1 MIEIFVKRPATTTI
15 FIAIFMV
22 MGLVS
27 IGNLII
33 EPTPKIDLPII
44 TVQTVY
50 AGASPEEI
58 ESQILKKIEDEVSQ
72 VSQIKKIKS
81 DARDSFGIVV
91 IEFDIT
97 ADANI
102 KSIEVKDKVEA
113 ILNDFPEGADRPIIA
128 KFDPLIQPIATLA
141 LSSTKHD
148 LTQLYEY
155 ADKTFKSRLSSINGV
170 ASVDIFGGQEREINI
185 ELDNNLLIQNY
196 LSIEDVIGSISRKN
210 LNIPGGSINRRDSK
224 ISVRFVGEFQNV
236 EDIKNLEIVSRE
248 GQVFKL
254 KEIGNVTDS
263 FKDVEKI
270 AKFND
275 KEVVGLSVLKLS
287 DGDAIKIVSN
297 VKNSLDQVRSELP
310 DGMKLELVVDTTRIT
325 LDDTNNTIQSILIGI
340 GLTIAIL
347 LTFLG
352 DWRGALIASIVIP
365 TSIISTLFLMDISSF
380 SINVMTLLAF
390 GTCLGTLIANAL
402 IIIENVYKHLKMG
415 KDPQTASI
423 EGTQEVLLA
432 VVASSGTNLVVF
444 TPLAFMGGVVGKFML
459 QFGMTVVYATI
470 FSVLASV
477 TLTPMLCSLLLK
489 NPDTL
494 KGPFPV
500 ISRLMDRLLDWF
512 TNQYKWFFDK
522 FMKWPVTSMIIL
534 LAVFFTIVYP
544 AKRIGNEF
552 LPKSDRDE
560 FTAYVL
566 MPDGSPV
573 EKTAKV
579 TEKIDEII
587 RKYPE
592 VISTLSDIGYD
603 GEERARI
610 SVNLTSASARKR
622 SYKDIMDDLLPK
634 ISNIPEAEIT
644 LTGGARNSGNEGDVT
659 IDIRGNNF
667 DDMVVAAKKMQQI
680 MENTGYFGSIESSY
694 RIPKMEIQFESDP
707 IKVIRQNLSSASLG
721 STIRALVNGN
731 DDAVYKE
738 NGEEYD
744 INVTLAPE
752 FKTDISDFDKF
763 LIHGKDGLIPISSL
777 GDVNLVE
784 ATSPLKRRDKDRII
798 QLKAYVVKGIV
809 GAIMGDLTAQF
820 NDAQLPE
827 GVNFR
832 FSGTAENQKESQQ
845 EMGKAFILAVILTY
859 MLLVAILNS
868 FVFPISIG
876 SAIITS
882 FLGSFLMMFY
892 TEQTINIGSMMAI
905 VMVVGLAVNN
915 AILMIEYTQQK
926 LDEGIEI
933 KEALWLG
940 AKEKLKAILM
950 TSIAIIAGTMPQ
962 LFMIDKMKSAMG
974 AVLIGGMLGS
984 IFFTYTLVP
993 VVHYL
998 IYSIKHFITTF
1009 SERPPGRLRK
1019 RFQKKSNNVDNL
1031 EVKINY

>member
-1 MIEIFVKRPATTTI
+1 MIEIFVKRPATTII

-44 TVQTVY
+44 TVQTIY

-58 ESQILKKIEDEVSQ
+58 ESQILKKIEDEISE

-91 IEFDIT
+91 IEFEIE

-113 ILNDFPEGADRPIIA
+113 ILNEFPEGADRPIIA
-128 KFDPLIQPIATLA
+128 KFDPLIQPITTIA
-141 LSSTKHD
+141 LSSSKHN
-148 LTQLYEY
+148 LTQLYEF
-155 ADKTFKSRLSSINGV
+155 ADKKLKSRMSSINGV
-170 ASVDIFGGQEREINI
+170 ASVDIFGGREREINI

-196 LSIEDVIGSISRKN
+196 LSIEDVINAIQRKN
-210 LNIPGGSINRRDSK
+210 LNIPGGSINRMDSK
-224 ISVRFVGEFQNV
+224 VSVRFVGEFANV
-236 EDIKNLEIVSRE
+236 QEIKDLEVVSRE

-254 KEIGNVTDS
+254 SKIGTVKDS
-263 FKDVEKI
+263 FKDVETM
-270 AKFND
+270 AKFNGRD
-275 KEVVGLSVLKLS
+275 VVGLSVLKLS
-287 DGDAIKIVSN
+287 DGDAIKIVQN
-297 VKNSLDQVRSELP
+297 VKGSLDQIESELP
-310 DGMKLELVVDTTRIT
+310 DGMKLEVVVDTTRIT
-325 LDDTNNTIQSILIGI
+325 LDDTKGTIQSILIGI

-365 TSIISTLFLMDISSF
+365 TSIISTLFLMDMASF

-432 VVASSGTNLVVF
+432 VMASSGTNLVVF
-444 TPLAFMGGVVGKFML
+444 TPLAFMGGVVGKFMM

-470 FSVLASV
+470 FSILASV

-489 NPDTL
+489 DPDTL
-494 KGPFPV
+494 KGPFPKLSHLV
-500 ISRLMDRLLDWF
+500 DKVLAWV
-512 TNQYKWFFDK
+512 TKQYKWYFDK
-522 FMKWPVTSMIIL
+522 FMNWPITSIIL
-534 LAVFFTIVYP
+534 LMAIFFTIVYP

-552 LPKSDRDE
+552 LPKSDRDD
-560 FTAYVL
+560 FTAYIL

-573 EKTAKV
+573 EKTAEV
-579 TEKIDEII
+579 TALVDELI
-587 RKYPE
+587 RKNPE
-592 VISTLSDIGYD
+592 VKSTLSDIGYD

-610 SVNLTSASARKR
+610 TVNLTPAATRKR
-622 SYKDIMDDLLPK
+622 SYADLMNAMIPQTA
-634 ISNIPEAEIT
+634 NIPEAEIT
-644 LTGGARNSGNEGDVT
+644 YTGGSRSVSNDGDIT
-659 IDIRGNNF
+659 IDIRGRNF
-667 DDMVVAAKKMQQI
+667 EDMVTASKKMQEI
-680 MENTGYFGSIESSY
+680 MKNSGYFGSIESSY
-694 RIPKMEIQFESDP
+694 RVPKMEVQFKSETQ
-707 IKVIRQNLSSASLG
+707 KVIRQSLTSARMG
-721 STIRALVNGN
+721 GVIRALVNGN

-738 NGEEYD
+738 GGEEYD

-752 FKTDISDFDKF
+752 FKRNISDFDKF

-777 GDVNLVE
+777 GEVKVVE

-809 GAIMGDLTAQF
+809 GAIMGELATEF
-820 NDAQLPE
+820 NKADLPE
-827 GVNFR
+827 GVSFK
-832 FSGTAENQKESQQ
+832 FSGQAESQSESQQ
-845 EMGKAFILAVILTY
+845 EMGKAFMLAVILTY

-868 FVFPISIG
+868 FVFPVSIG
-876 SAIITS
+876 SAILTS

-926 LDEGIEI
+926 LEEGVEI

-940 AKEKLKAILM
+940 ASEKLKPILM

-993 VVHYL
+993 TLHL
-998 IYSIKHFITTF
+998 IIYKIKSWF
-1009 SERPPGRLRK
+1009 SRVTRK
-1019 RFQKKSNNVDNL
+1019 DNKIKDL
-1031 EVKINY
+1031 EVIVKS

>member
-1 MIEIFVKRPATTTI
+1 MIEIFVKRPATTII

-44 TVQTVY
+44 TVQTIY

-58 ESQILKKIEDEVSQ
+58 ESQILKKIEDEISE

-91 IEFDIT
+91 IEFEIE

-113 ILNDFPEGADRPIIA
+113 ILNEFPEGADRPIIA
-128 KFDPLIQPIATLA
+128 KFDPLIQPITTIA
-141 LSSTKHD
+141 LSSSKHN
-148 LTQLYEY
+148 LTQLYEF
-155 ADKTFKSRLSSINGV
+155 ADKKLKSRMSSINGV
-170 ASVDIFGGQEREINI
+170 ASVDIFGGREREINI

-196 LSIEDVIGSISRKN
+196 LSIEDVINAIQRKN
-210 LNIPGGSINRRDSK
+210 LNIPGGSINRMDSK
-224 ISVRFVGEFQNV
+224 VSVRFVGEFANV
-236 EDIKNLEIVSRE
+236 QEIKDLEVVSRE

-254 KEIGNVTDS
+254 SKIGTVKDS
-263 FKDVEKI
+263 FKDVETM
-270 AKFND
+270 AKFNGRD
-275 KEVVGLSVLKLS
+275 VVGLSVLKLS
-287 DGDAIKIVSN
+287 DGDAIKIVQN
-297 VKNSLDQVRSELP
+297 VKGSLDQIESELP
-310 DGMKLELVVDTTRIT
+310 DGMKLEVVVDTTRIT
-325 LDDTNNTIQSILIGI
+325 LDDTKGTIQSILIGI

-365 TSIISTLFLMDISSF
+365 TSIISTLFLMDMASF

-432 VVASSGTNLVVF
+432 VMASSGTNLVVF
-444 TPLAFMGGVVGKFML
+444 TPLAFMGGVVGKFMM

-470 FSVLASV
+470 FSILASV

-489 NPDTL
+489 DPDTL
-494 KGPFPV
+494 KGPFPKLSHLV
-500 ISRLMDRLLDWF
+500 DKVLAWV
-512 TNQYKWFFDK
+512 TKQYKWYFDK
-522 FMKWPVTSMIIL
+522 FMNWPITSIIL
-534 LAVFFTIVYP
+534 LMAIFFTIVYP

-552 LPKSDRDE
+552 LPKSDRDD
-560 FTAYVL
+560 FTAYIL

-573 EKTAKV
+573 EKTAEV
-579 TEKIDEII
+579 TALVDELI
-587 RKYPE
+587 RKNPE
-592 VISTLSDIGYD
+592 VKSTLSDIGYD

-610 SVNLTSASARKR
+610 TVNLTPAATRKR
-622 SYKDIMDDLLPK
+622 SYADLMNAMIPQTT
-634 ISNIPEAEIT
+634 NIPEAEIT
-644 LTGGARNSGNEGDVT
+644 YTGGSRSVSNDGDIT
-659 IDIRGNNF
+659 IDIRGRNF
-667 DDMVVAAKKMQQI
+667 EDMVTASKKMQEI
-680 MENTGYFGSIESSY
+680 MKNSGYFGSIESSY
-694 RIPKMEIQFESDP
+694 RVPKMEVQFKSETQ
-707 IKVIRQNLSSASLG
+707 KVIRQSLTSARMG
-721 STIRALVNGN
+721 GVIRALVNGN

-738 NGEEYD
+738 GGEEYD

-752 FKTDISDFDKF
+752 FKRNISDFDKF

-777 GDVNLVE
+777 GEVKVVE

-809 GAIMGDLTAQF
+809 GAIMGELATEF
-820 NDAQLPE
+820 NKADLPE
-827 GVNFR
+827 GVSFK
-832 FSGTAENQKESQQ
+832 FSGQAESQSESQQ
-845 EMGKAFILAVILTY
+845 EMGKAFMLAVILTY

-868 FVFPISIG
+868 FVFPVSIG
-876 SAIITS
+876 SAILTS

-926 LDEGIEI
+926 LEEGVEI

-940 AKEKLKAILM
+940 ASEKLKPILM

-993 VVHYL
+993 TLHL
-998 IYSIKHFITTF
+998 IIYKIKSWF
-1009 SERPPGRLRK
+1009 SRVTRK
-1019 RFQKKSNNVDNL
+1019 DNKIKDL
-1031 EVKINY
+1031 EVIVKS

>member
-1 MIEIFVKRPATTTI
+1 MIEIFVKRPATTII

-33 EPTPKIDLPII
+33 EPTPKVELPII

-58 ESQILKKIEDEVSQ
+58 ESQILKKIEDEISE

-91 IEFDIT
+91 IEFEIE

-113 ILNDFPEGADRPIIA
+113 ILNDFPDGADRPIIA

-148 LTQLYEY
+148 LTQTYEY
-155 ADKTFKSRLSSINGV
+155 ADKKLKSRLSSINGV
-170 ASVDIFGGQEREINI
+170 ASVDIFGGQEREISI

-196 LSIEDVIGSISRKN
+196 LSIEDVISAISRKN
-210 LNIPGGSINRRDSK
+210 LNIPGGSIKRENSN
-224 ISVRFVGEFQNV
+224 ISVRFVGEFANV
-236 EDIKNLEIVSRE
+236 EEIRDLEVVSRE

-254 KEIGNVTDS
+254 REFGSVTDS
-263 FKDVEKI
+263 FKDVETM
-270 AKFND
+270 AKFNGKD
-275 KEVVGLSVLKLS
+275 VVGLSILKLS
-287 DGDAIKIVSN
+287 DGDAIKIVN
-297 VKNSLDQVRSELP
+297 TVKDSLDEVRSELP
-310 DGMKLELVVDTTRIT
+310 DGMKLELVVDTTKIT
-325 LDDTNNTIQSILIGI
+325 LNDTKGTIQSIFIGI

-365 TSIISTLFLMDISSF
+365 TSIISTLFIMDMSSF

-415 KDPQTASI
+415 KTSQVAAID
-423 EGTQEVLLA
+423 GTKEVLLA
-432 VVASSGTNLVVF
+432 VMASSGTNLVVF

-470 FSVLASV
+470 FSILASV
-477 TLTPMLCSLLLK
+477 TLTPMLCALLLK
-489 NPDTL
+489 DPDTL
-494 KGPFPV
+494 KGPFPKLSHLV
-500 ISRLMDRLLDWF
+500 DKLLAWV
-512 TNQYKWFFDK
+512 TKQYKWFFDK
-522 FMKWPVTSMIIL
+522 FMNWPITSLIL
-534 LAVFFTIVYP
+534 LMGIFFTIVYP
-544 AKRIGNEF
+544 AARVGNEF

-560 FTAYVL
+560 FTAYIL
-566 MPDGSPV
+566 MPDGTPV
-573 EKTAKV
+573 ERTAEVSKQV
-579 TEKIDEII
+579 AKII
-587 RKYPE
+587 REYPE
-592 VISTLSDIGYD
+592 VVSTLSDIGYD
-603 GEERARI
+603 GEERSRI
-610 SVNLTSASARKR
+610 TVNMTPASSRKR
-622 SYKDIMDDLLPK
+622 SFKDVMDDILPK
-634 ISNIPEAEIT
+634 VSNIPEAEIT
-644 LTGGARNSGNEGDVT
+644 LSGGNRNSGNEGDIT
-659 IDIRGNNF
+659 INITGRSF
-667 DDMVVAAKKMQQI
+667 DEMISASKKMQEI
-680 MENTGYFGSIESSY
+680 MKDSGYFSSIESSY
-694 RIPKMEIQFESDP
+694 RIPKMEIQFMSEP
-707 IKVIRQNLSSASLG
+707 QKVIRQNLSSSRLG
-721 STIRALVNGN
+721 GTIRALVNGN

-738 NGEEYD
+738 DGEEYD

-752 FKTDISDFDKF
+752 FKKNISDFDKF

-777 GDVNLVE
+777 GDVKVVE
-784 ATSPLKRRDKDRII
+784 ATSPLKRRDKERII
-798 QLKAYVVKGIV
+798 QLKAYVVKGVV
-809 GAIMGDLTAQF
+809 GAIMRELAGKF
-820 NDAQLPE
+820 NKADLPE
-827 GVNFR
+827 GTSFM
-832 FSGTAENQKESQQ
+832 FAGQAESQKESQQ
-845 EMGKAFILAVILTY
+845 EMGKAFMLAVILTY

-876 SAIITS
+876 SAILTS

-892 TEQTINIGSMMAI
+892 TDQTINIGSMMAI

-926 LDEGIEI
+926 LDEGVEI

-940 AKEKLKAILM
+940 AKEKLKPILM

-962 LFMIDKMKSAMG
+962 LFMIDKIKSAMG
-974 AVLIGGMLGS
+974 AVLVGGMLGS
-984 IFFTYTLVP
+984 IFFTYTIVP
-993 VVHYL
+993 TIHLL
-998 IYSIKHFITTF
+998 IYKIKNIR
-1009 SERPPGRLRK
+1009 EILAIRK
-1019 RFQKKSNNVDNL
+1019 AKKNGANL
-1031 EVKINY
+1031 NY

>member
-1 MIEIFVKRPATTTI
+1 MIEIFVKRPATTII

-33 EPTPKIDLPII
+33 EPTPKVELPLI
-44 TVQTVY
+44 TVQTIY

-58 ESQILKKIEDEVSQ
+58 ESQILKKIEDEISE

-81 DARDSFGIVV
+81 DARDSFGIVI
-91 IEFDIT
+91 IEFDIE

-113 ILNDFPEGADRPIIA
+113 ILNEFPDGADRPIIA

-148 LTQLYEY
+148 LTQVYEY
-155 ADKTFKSRLSSINGV
+155 ADKKLKSRLSSINGV
-170 ASVDIFGGQEREINI
+170 ASVDIFGGREREINI

-196 LSIEDVIGSISRKN
+196 LSIEDVLAAISRKN
-210 LNIPGGSINRRDSK
+210 LNIPGGSINTTDSK
-224 ISVRFVGEFQNV
+224 ISVRFVGEFANV
-236 EDIKNLEIVSRE
+236 DEIRNLEVVSRE
-248 GQVFKL
+248 GQVFRL
-254 KEIGNVTDS
+254 QEIGNVSDS
-263 FKDVEKI
+263 FKEVETM
-270 AKFND
+270 ARFND

-287 DGDAIKIVSN
+287 DGDAIKIVEN
-297 VKNSLDQVRSELP
+297 LKGSLDKVQSELP
-310 DGMKLELVVDTTRIT
+310 EGMKLELVVDTTRIT
-325 LDDTNNTIQSILIGI
+325 LDDTKGTINSIFMGI

-365 TSIISTLFLMDISSF
+365 TSIISTLFLMDMSSF

-415 KDPQTASI
+415 KDSQSAAI
-423 EGTQEVLLA
+423 DGTKEVLLA
-432 VVASSGTNLVVF
+432 VMASSGTNLVVF
-444 TPLAFMGGVVGKFML
+444 TPLAFMGGIVGKFML
-459 QFGMTVVYATI
+459 QFGMTVVFATI
-470 FSVLASV
+470 FSILASV
-477 TLTPMLCSLLLK
+477 TLTPMLCALLLK
-489 NPDTL
+489 DPDTL
-494 KGPFPV
+494 KGPFPKLAGLV
-500 ISRLMDRLLDWF
+500 DRLLAWV
-512 TNQYKWFFDK
+512 TKQYRWFFDK
-522 FMKWPVTSMIIL
+522 FMNWPITSIIVL
-534 LAVFFTIVYP
+534 MALFFTIVYP
-544 AKRIGNEF
+544 AKRVGNEF

-560 FTAYVL
+560 FKAFIL

-573 EKTAKV
+573 EKTAHITKQV
-579 TEKIDEII
+579 DEII

-592 VISTLSDIGYD
+592 VVSTLSDIGYD
-603 GEERARI
+603 GEERSRI
-610 SVNLTSASARKR
+610 TVNLTSATKRKR
-622 SYKDIMDDLLPK
+622 DYKEIMDDLLPK
-634 ISNIPEAEIT
+634 VSNIPEAEIT
-644 LTGGARNSGNEGDVT
+644 LTGGSRNASNDGDITINVT
-659 IDIRGNNF
+659 GDDF
-667 DDMVVAAKKMQQI
+667 DNMVIASEKMQKI
-680 MENTGYFGSIESSY
+680 MKDSGYFSSIESSY
-694 RIPKMEIQFESDP
+694 RIPKMEIQFVSEP
-707 IKVIRQNLSSASLG
+707 QKVIRQNLSSSRLG
-721 STIRALVNGN
+721 GTIRALVNGN

-738 NGEEYD
+738 GGEEYD

-752 FKTDISDFDKF
+752 FKRNISDFDKF

-777 GDVNLVE
+777 GKVQVVE
-784 ATSPLKRRDKDRII
+784 ATSPLKRRDKERII
-798 QLKAYVVKGIV
+798 QIKAFVVKGVV
-809 GAIMGDLTAQF
+809 GAIMGDLGQKF
-820 NDAQLPE
+820 NQAELPQ
-827 GVNFR
+827 
-832 FSGTAENQKESQQ
+832 GTKFMFAGQAESQKESQQ
-845 EMGKAFILAVILTY
+845 EMGKAFMLAVILTY

-868 FVFPISIG
+868 FVFPVSIG
-876 SAIITS
+876 SAILTS

-892 TEQTINIGSMMAI
+892 TEQTVNIGSMMAI

-926 LDEGIEI
+926 LDEGVEI

-940 AKEKLKAILM
+940 AQEKLKPILM

-993 VVHYL
+993 TIHLV
-998 IYSIKHFITTF
+998 IYRVKTW
-1009 SERPPGRLRK
+1009 L
-1019 RFQKKSNNVDNL
+1019 SNLLNS
-1031 EVKINY
+1031 KA